1 MPEPSLLVAI
11 LFNGLVLGMVY
22 VLFAIG
28 LTIIFGMLDV
38 INFAHGAFYAA
49 GAYLAWTLVERW
61 DAFGVALLLVP
72 LAVGLLG
79 ILVELGLIRKLYGLG
94 HFYQILLTYG
104 LVFVFQELTTI
115 AWGPIGKT
123 ILMPRFLEGV
133 VDLGFMLY
141 PRIRLFIIVVAA
153 LVATAVWLLLVK
165 TRYGAIIRA
174 GIEDSDMVACLGINV
189 GRVFTAVF
197 ALGVALAGL
206 SGVLALP
213 LRGAQPSMGADIL
226 GLSFVIVVIGGL
238 GSFGGAVLGALTV
251 GVVQSAMAL
260 VWPAGAN
267 VMIYG
272 CMALILLVRPQ
283 GLLGAR

>member
-11 LFNGLVLGMVY
+11 VFNGLVLGMIY

-28 LTIIFGMLDV
+28 LTVIFGMLDV
-38 INFAHGAFYAA
+38 VNFAHGAFYAA
-49 GAYLAWTLVERW
+49 GAYLASTLVERY
-61 DAFGVALLLVP
+61 DAFGGALVVVPFLVG
-72 LAVGLLG
+72 VLG
-79 ILVELGLIRKLYGLG
+79 ILVEVGLIRKLYGLG

-104 LVFVFQELTTI
+104 LVFVFQELNI
-115 AWGPIGKT
+115 IVWGPIGKT
-123 ILMPRFLEGV
+123 ISMPAFLEGMI
-133 VDLGFMLY
+133 DLRFMLY
-141 PRIRLFIIVVAA
+141 PRVRLFIIVLAAVVA
-153 LVATAVWLLLVK
+153 VAVWLLLVR

-174 GIEDSDMVACLGINV
+174 GIEDSDMVSCLGINV
-189 GRVFTAVF
+189 GRVFTLVF

-213 LRGAQPSMGADIL
+213 LRGAQPAMGSDIL
-226 GLSFVIVVIGGL
+226 GLSFVVVVIGGL

-251 GVVQSAMAL
+251 GVVQSLMAL

-267 VMIYG
+267 VVIYG